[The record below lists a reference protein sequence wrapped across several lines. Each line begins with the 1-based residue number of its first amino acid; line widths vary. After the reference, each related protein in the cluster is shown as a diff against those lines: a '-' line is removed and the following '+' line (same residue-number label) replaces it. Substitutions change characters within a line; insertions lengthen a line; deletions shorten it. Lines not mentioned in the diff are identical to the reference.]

1 MGLPLQESVTFKDV
15 AVLFTRDEWAQLSP
29 AQRALYRD
37 VMLENYS
44 NLLSLGKWGPMEA
57 HLHVGRCLWT
67 PWTGSIQ
74 RFGLGVSCSKHVM
87 SVPLL
92 CVLGTGLFGVQMSQ
106 RWLEVKSSLPSSRE
120 KDRNRLALSPLNLLF
135 LLLGTLLYPGP
146 LSRQLFQEVP
156 GLILAVILS
165 LGWTD
170 MALFFFSLP
179 QKQDS

>member
-1 MGLPLQESVTFKDV
+1 
-15 AVLFTRDEWAQLSP
+15 
-29 AQRALYRD
+29 
-37 VMLENYS
+37 
-44 NLLSLGKWGPMEA
+44 
-57 HLHVGRCLWT
+57 
-67 PWTGSIQ
+67 
-74 RFGLGVSCSKHVM
+74 M

-106 RWLEVKSSLPSSRE
+106 RRLEVKSSLPSSRE

-165 LGWTD
+165 LG
-170 MALFFFSLP
+170 
-179 QKQDS
+179 